1 MLINILIIII
11 IALIFYNIFFK
22 TIEGL
27 VNNSNIFD
35 QVLNNANGVQEKL
48 LGPTYPYYK
57 NIKTPRDIGMSDKGT
72 MNALTA
78 DINGLINYTTLL
90 VQGKS
95 KASTTGGPLGNKF
108 FLNTGAK
115 CNDVVTKKQ
124 VDRYIYVNNVPEGN
138 IPFISQ
144 GLGVNFSEFKG
155 LIPGAV
161 GNLNVLNPYN
171 LLQSFLSGSVPD
183 CQKLT
188 MQTIDVNNNKSSET
202 HYVTLVDIKNMDP
215 CSFPNKINPITKAKC
230 RETFENNN
238 NNNNNN
244 ESIFEEDLKL
254 PQDLLTQIYFLS
266 LSAAVIYIFYKLM
279 VKSNM

>member
-1 MLINILIIII
+1 MLLNILIIILTI
-11 IALIFYNIFFK
+11 LIFYNIFFK

-27 VNNSNIFD
+27 DNKSNIFD

-57 NIKTPRDIGMSDKGT
+57 NIKTPKEIGMSDKGT
-72 MNALTA
+72 MQALTS
-78 DINGLINYTTLL
+78 DIDGLINYMTVM

-95 KASTTGGPLGNKF
+95 KASVTGGPLGNKF
-108 FLNTGAK
+108 FLKTGAK
-115 CNDVVTKKQ
+115 CKDIVTKKE
-124 VDRYIYVNNVPEGN
+124 VDRYIYVDNVPAGN

-155 LIPGAV
+155 LIPGAIS
-161 GNLNVLNPYN
+161 NLNVLNPYN

-202 HYVTLVDIKNMDP
+202 HYVTLIDIKNMDP
-215 CSFPNKINPITKAKC
+215 CSFKNKTNPVTNARC
-230 RETFENNN
+230 RETFENNHAA
-238 NNNNNN
+238 
-244 ESIFEEDLKL
+244 IKEELKL
-254 PQDLLTQIYFLS
+254 PEDLLTQIYYVS
-266 LSAAVIYIFYKLM
+266 LSALAIYLFYKIM
-279 VKSNM
+279 EKSY